1 MKVLHLF
8 NEINYSGAELMYAN
22 AAPIFQA
29 NRIEML
35 AISTGINLGNFAE
48 VFEQKNIKTYHWPIH
63 SQANSLFKKIK
74 YYSNFYKFIKE
85 QKIDVLHIHRSNLY
99 IAAFCSR
106 LAGIRTIKTIHN
118 VFKNR
123 KLTYPY
129 GYIQRLIA
137 RKLLNVTFQTIGQSV
152 YENELNYYHNPSV
165 RINNWFDQNRFYS
178 IKNENEK
185 QELRQKLNIKSDAFV
200 IISVGGCSEIKN
212 HSDILRAMAQLQKKS
227 NFLYI
232 HLGTGKIE
240 EDEKNLALELGI
252 QNMIQFLGN
261 QNTVRDF
268 LIASDVYVMTSKF
281 EGLSI
286 AGIEAMACGLPSIL
300 YNSPGLR
307 DLIDKDDNGF
317 LIAPDYQILATKIIE
332 FQKNPE
338 LIRKK
343 GQSAVEFVNRNFS
356 MESNV
361 LKIIKLYSNTIQSF

>member
-22 AAPIFQA
+22 AALIFQT
-29 NRIEML
+29 NRVEML
-35 AISTGINLGNFAE
+35 AISTGINRGNFAE
-48 VFEQKNIKTYHWPIH
+48 VFEQKNIKTYHWPIN

-74 YYSNFYKFIKE
+74 YYTKFYKFIKE
-85 QKIDVLHIHRSNLY
+85 QKIDVLHIHRNDLY
-99 IAAFCSR
+99 IAAYCSW
-106 LAGIRTIKTIHN
+106 LAGIRTIKTMHN

-123 KLTYPY
+123 IITYPH
-129 GYIQRLIA
+129 GFIQRLIA
-137 RKLLNVTFQTIGQSV
+137 RKLLKVTFQTIGQSV

-165 RINNWFDQNRFYS
+165 RINNWFDPNRFYP
-178 IKNENEK
+178 IKSDNEK
-185 QELRQKLNIKSDAFV
+185 QELRQKLNIKSDAFI

-212 HSDILRAMAQLQKKS
+212 HSDIIHALAQLEKKS
-227 NFLYI
+227 DCLYL

-240 EDEKNLALELGI
+240 ENEKNLALELGI
-252 QNMIQFLGN
+252 QNRIQFLGN
-261 QNTVRDF
+261 QNKVRDF
-268 LIASDVYVMTSKF
+268 LIASDVYIMTSKF

-307 DLIDKDDNGF
+307 DLINKDDNGF
-317 LIAPDYQILATKIIE
+317 LIEPDYQILAEKIIE

-338 LIRKK
+338 LNRKK
-343 GQSAVEFVNRNFS
+343 GQSAVEFVNKYFS

-361 LKIIKLYSNTIQSF
+361 LKIIKLYQSN